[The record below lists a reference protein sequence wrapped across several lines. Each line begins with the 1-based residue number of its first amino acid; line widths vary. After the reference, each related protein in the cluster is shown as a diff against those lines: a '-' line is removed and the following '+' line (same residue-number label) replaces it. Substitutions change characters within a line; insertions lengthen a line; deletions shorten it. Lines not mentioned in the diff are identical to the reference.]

1 MFMDVTTT
9 FADSG
14 GYTPKD
20 YDLLERGPLRMRS
33 ALQWSLNIPAVKALA
48 INGVDHVF
56 DDGAA
61 LRHDLPERH
70 ADAPGCRSPWAPR

>member
-1 MFMDVTTT
+1 M
-9 FADSG
+9 
-14 GYTPKD
+14 PKD

-56 DDGAA
+56 DMAQA
-61 LRHDLPERH
+61 S
-70 ADAPGCRSPWAPR
+70 A